1 MATVTL
7 THEST
12 YEFDVDTFVEE
23 WHEEFLDWLE
33 DQDEEEGYAES
44 ETARKDF
51 VEDQIHELG
60 GDDIRWASHVF
71 KEKDDDFTMDVRGI
85 WS

>member
-7 THEST
+7 TTEST

-23 WHEEFLDWLE
+23 WQDEFQDWLSFN
-33 DQDEEEGYAES
+33 DQGEGYADT

-60 GDDIRWASHVF
+60 GDDIPWACDVF